1 MGEPAALKVTVAGL
15 KSQNPAAVSM
25 KSPRPCRRHHTQKG
39 RSPGSEAHGEYA
51 RACGARVN
59 HRSAVRPGDDSFT
72 APELAATRPRRT
84 MTAAHAASLI
94 LNKCFK
100 VQTPAGRN
108 ARAGRGGGEQ
118 ASRGGQGRGGQGWS
132 PTRPSRRAVAHR
144 WVPAALAAAFP
155 LAPLLSVAS
164 YIIARADPNGSGA
177 RAAGAAGQRCSSP
190 EPEGLP
196 TQLPRDGGKGPSA
209 CPTRPLAKALGC
221 GRSPSG
227 SRERH
232 QLRQLLQTPC
242 PVSLQPRS
250 RHRGAR
256 AAGRAGR
263 RVSGEDK
270 VPGDPPVARSAQPRH
285 PHPCPGVGNLG
296 PPAARDPS
304 SPLSSQGSRGESSP
318 GPSGRTTALESSQSR
333 EATPGVPE
341 HRSYLALGRPRSGR
355 AARGAWCTSARAW
368 GGR

>member
-1 MGEPAALKVTVAGL
+1 MFQSTDACSEK
-15 KSQNPAAVSM
+15 
-25 KSPRPCRRHHTQKG
+25 RPSR
-39 RSPGSEAHGEYA
+39 A
-51 RACGARVN
+51 RWRGARV
-59 HRSAVRPGDDSFT
+59 PGREGARWAGLVPDPT
-72 APELAATRPRRT
+72 PEARGGAQVGPRRPRRRVP
-84 MTAAHAASLI
+84 ARPSALRGILYNSPSRSKRKRGARRRAEVLKPRAPGASHAA
-94 LNKCFK
+94 
-100 VQTPAGRN
+100 
-108 ARAGRGGGEQ
+108 
-118 ASRGGQGRGGQGWS
+118 
-132 PTRPSRRAVAHR
+132 PTRR
-144 WVPAALAAAFP
+144 
-155 LAPLLSVAS
+155 
-164 YIIARADPNGSGA
+164 
-177 RAAGAAGQRCSSP
+177 
-190 EPEGLP
+190 
-196 TQLPRDGGKGPSA
+196 GKGPSA

-296 PPAARDPS
+296 PPAARGPS

-333 EATPGVPE
+333 EATTGVPE

>member
-1 MGEPAALKVTVAGL
+1 M
-15 KSQNPAAVSM
+15 
-25 KSPRPCRRHHTQKG
+25 
-39 RSPGSEAHGEYA
+39 
-51 RACGARVN
+51 N
-59 HRSAVRPGDDSFT
+59 HRRAVRPGDDSFT

-100 VQTPAGRN
+100 VQTPAARN
-108 ARAGRGGGEQ
+108 ARAGRGGGERE
-118 ASRGGQGRGGQGWS
+118 SRGGQGCGGQGWS
-132 PTRPSRRAVAHR
+132 PTRPPRRAVAHR

-164 YIIARADPNGSGA
+164 YIIARADPNGSGV
-177 RAAGAAGQRCSSP
+177 RAPGQRCSSP
-190 EPEGLP
+190 EPQGLP
-196 TQLPRDGGKGPSA
+196 TQLPRDGGKARAPAPRVPS
-209 CPTRPLAKALGC
+209 RRRSVC

-242 PVSLQPRS
+242 PVSPQPRS

-270 VPGDPPVARSAQPRH
+270 VPGDPPVARSAQPHH

-296 PPAARDPS
+296 PPAARGPS

-333 EATPGVPE
+333 EATTGVPE

>member
-1 MGEPAALKVTVAGL
+1 MFQSTDACREK
-15 KSQNPAAVSM
+15 
-25 KSPRPCRRHHTQKG
+25 RPSRARWRGASVPG
-39 RSPGSEAHGEYA
+39 RA
-51 RACGARVN
+51 GARW
-59 HRSAVRPGDDSFT
+59 
-72 APELAATRPRRT
+72 
-84 MTAAHAASLI
+84 AS
-94 LNKCFK
+94 
-100 VQTPAGRN
+100 
-108 ARAGRGGGEQ
+108 
-118 ASRGGQGRGGQGWS
+118 WS
-132 PTRPSRRAVAHR
+132 PTRPPRRAVAHR

-196 TQLPRDGGKGPSA
+196 TQLPRDGKKG
-209 CPTRPLAKALGC
+209 PTRPLAKALGC

-256 AAGRAGR
+256 AASRAGR

-304 SPLSSQGSRGESSP
+304 SPLISQGSRGESSP
-318 GPSGRTTALESSQSR
+318 GPSGRTAALESSQSR

>member
-1 MGEPAALKVTVAGL
+1 
-15 KSQNPAAVSM
+15 
-25 KSPRPCRRHHTQKG
+25 
-39 RSPGSEAHGEYA
+39 
-51 RACGARVN
+51 
-59 HRSAVRPGDDSFT
+59 
-72 APELAATRPRRT
+72 

-100 VQTPAGRN
+100 VQTPAARN
-108 ARAGRGGGEQ
+108 ARAGRGGGERE
-118 ASRGGQGRGGQGWS
+118 SRGGQRRGGQGWS
-132 PTRPSRRAVAHR
+132 PTRPPRRAVAHR

-177 RAAGAAGQRCSSP
+177 RAAGQRCSSP
-190 EPEGLP
+190 EPPGASHAAP
-196 TQLPRDGGKGPSA
+196 TRRGKGPSA

-296 PPAARDPS
+296 PPAARGPS

-333 EATPGVPE
+333 EVTTGVP
-341 HRSYLALGRPRSGR
+341 SIAL
-355 AARGAWCTSARAW
+355 T
-368 GGR
+368 